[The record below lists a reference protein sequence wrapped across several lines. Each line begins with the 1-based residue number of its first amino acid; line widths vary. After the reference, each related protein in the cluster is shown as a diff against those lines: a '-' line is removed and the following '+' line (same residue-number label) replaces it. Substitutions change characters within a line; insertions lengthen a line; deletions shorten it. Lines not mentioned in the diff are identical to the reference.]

1 MRLALFNQTIYSPAG
16 LFNPDMTVISRKSFL
31 VRKLVTVTSQLP
43 KPCGLMALHRKW
55 SHVSL
60 CLLTLI
66 AVQKG
71 PWHLESSLAAKLG
84 DAHCPRLRWLG
95 LFSL

>member
-1 MRLALFNQTIYSPAG
+1 
-16 LFNPDMTVISRKSFL
+16 MTVISKKSFL
-31 VRKLVTVTSQLP
+31 VRKLVTVISLLP
-43 KPCGLMALHRKW
+43 KSCGLIALHRKW

-66 AVQKG
+66 AVQRG

-84 DAHCPRLRWLG
+84 DAYVYSLG
-95 LFSL
+95 GLASFLCEGQ